1 MEQEMNTTNKDKS
14 DSSELKDSSAEEKI
28 IVVAKVGDIMT
39 DEDSVANDEIID
51 VEDDQ
56 IRNNVQ
62 NKALNFDNRE
72 QNDTSD
78 LNDLN
83 EQQNDNFTVKIDD
96 DNTETLKQGKSNDIN
111 VSSNVS
117 PADQDELSDQ
127 LETDFTNV
135 TYENV
140 PNDQKVI
147 SGEKNSDQEVVI
159 VDQKS
164 PNFDGST
171 LTGTK
176 ENDKSNNSTNREQ
189 SENAESRRNLSKVF
203 DDNSTQFG
211 ENKNLNR
218 SEEAGEDEMN
228 VRKERKLLSSLK
240 SEGDDN
246 SNSKVDHALSSHDT
260 ISQKKFDMREEF
272 DKFARKP
279 PISRSDQDE
288 KFVSTSRNQN
298 MTDEE
303 FDEFARTSSISK
315 SGFNTRSQKKSDMK
329 DEEFEEVA
337 RTPPTGR
344 NTRSQKMTDE
354 EFDEFARTPSISK
367 SGFNTRSQK
376 KSELRDEE
384 FEEVARTPPTGRNT
398 RSQKMTDEE
407 FDEFSR
413 TPSISKS
420 GFNTRSQKKS
430 ESRDEEFEEVAK
442 TPPTGRNTR
451 SQKMTDEEFDEF
463 SRTPSISKSGFNTRS
478 QKKSESRD
486 EEFEEVAKTP
496 PTGRN
501 TRSQKMTNEEFD
513 EFSRTPS
520 ISKSGFNT
528 RSQKKSEFKDEEF
541 EEVAKTPP
549 TGRNTRSQKMTDE
562 EFDEFSRTPSISKSG
577 FNTRSQKKS
586 ESRDEEFEEVAKTPP
601 TGRNTRS
608 QKMTNE
614 EFDEFARTPSISKS
628 GFNTRSQKKS
638 EFKDEEFEEVAKTP
652 PTGRN
657 TRSQKMTDEEF
668 DEFSRTPSISKSG
681 FNTRSQKKSESRD
694 EEFEEVAKTPPT
706 GRNTR
711 SQNMTDEEFDE
722 FSRTPSISKSG
733 FNTRSQKKSELRDE
747 EFEEIVRIPP
757 TGRNTRSQK
766 MTNEEFDEFSRT
778 PSISKSGFN
787 TRSQKKSELR
797 DEEFEEIARTP
808 PTGHNT
814 RSQKMTNEEFDEF
827 SRTPSISKSGFNTRS
842 QKKLDMRNEEFEEVA
857 GAPSDHYTRNQ
868 KSSDMIDEEFETVA
882 RTSILKSGHDTKSQ
896 KKRDMTDGE
905 SDKFI
910 YTPISKSGRDTG
922 SQRKSDMAD
931 EESDKF
937 IYIPTSNSE
946 RDTRSQRKS
955 DTTDEESDK
964 FVYTPTSKSEHD
976 TRSQRKSNMSDEE
989 SDKFV
994 YTPASNSE
1002 RDTRSQ
1008 RESNIKD
1015 EESDKFMYTPT
1026 SYDRDIRSQK
1036 KSDMTDEESDKFI
1049 YAPISKSGHET
1060 RSQRKSDMIDEESDK
1075 FIYKPTSKS
1084 RYDTR
1089 SQKKSDMTDKEFE
1102 KVVRTPSSGRH
1113 TGNQKRSDMTD
1124 EEFER
1129 VAVTPT
1135 SKSDRDTRSQR
1146 RSDMTDEEFNNFINT
1161 PISKPDRDTRSQRK
1175 SVITD
1180 EEIDN
1185 FITTPNS
1192 RSQRKPNMTDEEF
1205 DKFIRTP
1212 ISKPGRNTRSQE
1224 GSDKTDNDDD
1234 DVDYNNNIN
1243 KNDYY
1248 GEPSSEHNI
1257 YKQREFSGNNGQEF
1271 YDPYHNKSSHHSK
1284 KTNTQRL
1291 STHNDFHSANTFDL
1305 LGDYSGSNGKS
1316 QKPDIDSQP
1325 SSGNV
1330 ITNMFS
1336 KFVSSSNKDDEIKVT
1351 FHVHLPENIEKVGK
1365 PIVIGDVKELGFWEK
1380 PIIKLRQPFPQN
1392 QTYWQSDPVTISLS
1406 VFAERAEIQY
1416 KYAIHVPKSIFYGV
1430 DETIIFEGNG
1440 AHDNRTLD
1448 VARNNQFGVWKH
1460 SYKLND
1466 RYRIVT
1472 IRDFAFVDYIFNS
1485 IKANNLKDKIMEY
1498 QHLLTFYDELTIRAS
1513 NLNFISK
1520 RIDDKREKRLFLC
1533 LLLGYYFSRKQ
1544 GSFRELG
1551 NNFQSG
1557 LLLNALEGYKRETFP
1572 SDTKDQIY
1580 TAITILVQHNAFQM
1594 RFDWLIIFTIAAEI
1608 DPNYTFIDSLRSLK
1622 YPDDNLFAKFIKGL
1636 EMIRPYIE
1644 GIEFESYVKIAKW
1657 LIQICN
1663 TMDSLFRI
1671 WKDVLLHNNKIDKS
1685 ISKCFIER
1693 VRESISHDD
1702 AIALENHFK
1711 RLPKEYRFDV
1721 CEVFQSH
1728 VLFLLES
1735 PKRKWNM
1742 ENIIAIKK
1750 LLQEDSL
1757 NWRREEVIQTLEL
1770 ISESNTSELLNIFP
1784 ELLNDWFHSDFTD
1797 TKEKKIP
1804 KICITWFRNLLTKL
1818 DTNTTT
1824 STSNRKSSSESNFV
1838 FSVFIQLER
1847 IYPLLGNRKNIWQ
1860 NLTTIAIER
1869 VRPRSDQL
1877 FSATKFLTRIKEQE
1891 VIVLFLDTIKEILN
1905 KIVQQINDQLITKI
1919 FTICDC
1925 TQGRTLDIP
1934 NSMSEGILCHIIN
1947 RLQSQSAISNPSENH
1962 LNILGASK
1970 FWNIILRATGNV
1982 EKLHSNT
1989 FVQRVK
1995 MSINE
2000 LGGLLREK
2008 TIDIQLL
2015 QQLLKY
2021 PDDQLFKHFDA
2032 AVAKKKALGNVIISR
2047 DEIAKLRELCDNYQL
2062 QLNMLSK
2069 FYTGFCSDTQV
2080 TDVDDYIRDIKQH
2093 MQNSNKVKLKQVLL
2107 SDYWAFHEKTLASAE
2122 RCYKFNQSRSFRN
2135 IFESCMEEDAAAT
2148 KVEYIAQKLVPIVF
2162 EKYNTI
2168 CKQFKDWEKLKCS
2181 DASLFWKNV
2190 TNVNTELDLMEGYK
2204 GKKNQRFVKT
2214 LDQLSKI
2221 PFWVERLEKLE
2232 IVVELFEIP
2241 HDEDDWLTKSIR
2253 ILKDDSMKLSQLNH
2267 FFDYLDRNLSSVN
2280 QDCWKLIK
2288 ELSNAD
2294 DFISF
2299 LKEIAEHDIKNL
2311 INGVDDHSDERLIQ
2325 EDTVSSLIQVKQFLL
2340 PLMNKNKMDIAN
2352 FLIALSNVIKKNST
2366 LGEKIALC
2374 SSSNMALR
2382 NMYKNIS
2389 NRGEVTKEKIK
2400 NAVLDGTYTFARDEK
2415 EDKCTVSL
2423 KYVSKT
2429 SKTNVMTY
2437 NMNEILDLRGRAL
2450 LIAKPKISES
2460 DVKEAEKSKIVMDE
2474 FVVQVDIAQE
2484 IINVVSML
2492 MQMGHFNYRKF
2503 EKELQGTD
2511 KMKEYLKSIRD
2522 ELEKW
2527 QNIVDLAQERCYYLT
2542 FFPARHIL
2550 AFYDY
2555 FTSEKLDEKNKEEC
2569 KTLIRFVNSKAQ
2581 LPSRKDIQGISRE
2594 SKEYFKIL
2602 CEIGNELEKIF
2613 INIPKQSRKL
2623 KATGQRIISDLV
2635 RKGKLFVASCT
2646 DKTRVPNIIMSL
2658 YANHGYYPEPWQL
2671 LICTTST
2678 TMEELTIFIK
2688 RSLFASNNGYENH
2701 LFCIAN
2707 LELLDFELQYNLV
2720 NQIRSTQYQKDY
2732 FLALICCRETGM
2744 HHHILDQ
2751 FSSDVHATNGLNT
2764 EAMRGIY
2771 KELCQN
2777 VMRVSSDLSGQ
2788 GKTEWIKEDSFSK
2801 GKFTRN
2807 FLISDGM
2814 EFGRLVRQFKECKL
2828 RPVESLH
2835 INIISADYPEDV
2847 NMFLFELLTLGIVST
2862 NVDIVCL
2869 PLSETPT
2876 HIYIEVASTTEQHLL
2891 NSLPMTGCLLFNHLT
2906 WNIKNLRVSLEIHSP
2921 IQVTCNYLNL
2931 LDSNEVDT
2939 KEIFFKTNKAIKEP
2953 LPAERCQ
2960 YLIEK
2965 YFFSEDAKDISSFRF
2980 VEIFVNVLADQL
2992 VRLSSSQFFT
3002 VDNLRLMV
3010 KESKIRNLII
3020 RTFIDV
3026 SKDFATRSIKTKAAQ
3041 LESITA
3047 DDENARLGTIVQ
3059 WDDSNHLIVFFN
3071 SQTPDT
3077 ISALYRDRT
3086 KVHDNVKILLKSQII
3101 GDQKKWELDDY
3112 NSMSADALF
3121 VKLEY
3126 LARRS
3131 IGKLDLPEY
3140 ALSGDNLIK
3149 MALILLRARA
3159 NIPVIVCGEAGC
3171 GKTSLIAHLALMV
3184 EVQFQAFNLHAGID
3198 EKTIMMFMDDALK
3211 KAEKGEIWLFF
3222 DEINTCNHIGL
3233 LADLISHRT
3242 LNGKLIHP
3250 NIRLFSA
3257 CNPYRLRTKTQSEA
3271 GLTNKVKK
3279 YEEQSNL
3286 VYQVKPL
3293 PDQILDYV
3301 WDYGVLK
3308 PDDEYKYIQIMV
3320 EKELK
3325 KLAHPVFSELL
3336 YASQRFIRKAEEP
3349 YSVSLRDVKRA
3360 ITLVKFFY
3368 NSLENRPAYR
3378 KGHKYPPHGN
3388 PTTITRSYVLA
3399 LSLCYH
3405 SRLYEQDLRKQYR
3418 REMGQILQ
3426 NHKAYIG
3433 EFMFAKIIREEQED
3447 YINRMQCPPNTAHNE
3462 ALLENVLVMIVCIL
3476 TRIPLFL
3483 IGAPG
3488 SSKSLAI
3495 RLISSNL
3502 RGSDSNDKYFRNLPQ
3517 IYLIPHQG
3525 SSSSTSDGIIK
3536 VFDKANKYQE
3546 TTSKQFPVISV
3557 VLLDEVGLAET
3568 SPFNP
3573 LKVLHSLLEPSYPA
3587 TGSTV
3592 SVIGIS
3598 NWRLDN
3604 SKSSR
3609 ALLVQRPQFDLDDL
3623 VDTAERLL
3631 NTEFIGP
3638 GQRGALEP
3646 LAKAYSDYEKEGQA
3660 LPNFHGLRDY
3670 YALVKQLSSDEMT
3683 PENIQMA
3690 LARNFGGTENNAK
3703 LCENYFGDVLKM
3715 FNDHKPWFYK
3725 PIPIEKLIDSNLE
3738 DSEARHLMV
3747 IGKSDS
3753 IVNLLT
3759 YQLRRRKLDPVVILG
3774 SQFPDDRED
3783 YSYSV
3788 LRRIMMCVEEGRP
3801 LILTDLEII
3810 YGSLYDLW
3818 NQNYIVVGSKE
3829 NVKYFT
3835 RVALGAYA
3843 NPMLYVSPNFK
3854 CILVM
3859 DEKNLASADPPLL
3872 NRFEKQKMSINDT
3885 LNERQR
3891 LLVENL
3897 NDWAKRMSTLAGV
3910 NQITQLRN
3918 KFTQKDLFIGFDKDE
3933 TLQSLVIDVTK
3944 NNFDASNEDI
3954 LNECKECL
3962 IATASS
3968 DGIVRAERS
3977 DLERDEVERWKHVY
3991 FNQQH
3996 HDSLYDYFI
4005 NQKKSLTDPN
4015 GHLVIVNT
4023 FSNINTDVK
4032 SCLQGFL
4039 DCQVDKLS
4047 TFKTEAQLSNR
4058 VKHFWLE
4065 STDNILILQCDVTTV
4080 NAGCIKL
4087 AKFIIE
4093 QFRNEF
4099 ITKKDQMEQK
4109 HKHACIILHIH
4120 RDQESTLA
4128 SFNFMCGWKQMTI
4141 ETLSRNDIPTS
4152 SLLDGSLSY
4161 IINSTYPFEK
4171 ILQQELLWCLLCMKY
4186 PSNNKSINHIK
4197 VLSEK
4202 ILEYP
4207 SFIKCLKERTLE
4219 WIEEKSTND
4228 WQYKVA
4234 SNKQNLYPYSS
4245 FSTALQAHIRKLV
4258 RKPIAQIFCSL
4269 ERLSATKTFFFIDDQ
4284 IMSGENY
4291 EELLKFW
4298 QQIYM
4303 DKKIV
4308 KIDDLPDPKPDGYNM
4323 SAGSLFDLK
4332 FPFSFYFMKQI
4343 DSFKRYYEEEVAM
4356 LQKDDD
4362 IADDYV
4368 IDNHMK
4374 DFKNNILAS
4383 IPQLKDSHLE
4393 RFPEL
4398 YFNDFITVIA
4408 TDDSGNKNTKLLAKI
4423 LKLLIGTDKV
4433 YQPIFLHTYW
4443 WKNANEVLAQLQLAQ
4458 MSPVLI
4464 KNIEIQGDSII
4475 KGSLEKYLV
4484 KEVAKIMLRRICGNF
4499 EGAANAHLIDKWQH
4513 DVTKVL
4519 SLGSKIAQARNLPDL
4534 QLLRIVNDLVA
4545 TKTIPLD
4552 SIREIVQLGLSSDEQ
4567 EVLSEEFVG
4576 TVLDKLDKLD
4586 HNEKNLIP
4594 RRSFIMRCLALVP
4607 IESNVRLSLYKKLFS
4622 NEPFPLMGAILERI
4636 FLKEESENED
4646 TFFTIITDPEE
4657 IFRQSARLNVINDSL
4672 KDLDTNMATLCC
4684 DVIEQT
4690 FYINEELENLS
4701 AFFGPALEALYKQ
4714 GSPALQIIASIA
4726 LLKEFVRR
4734 FWDNFLQEDKNSPI
4748 AYRKMEEENFD
4759 SDELIDQ
4766 INNNMNFAHPL
4777 INSLKFYFLRDLC
4790 QRDFSIDDIRRFC
4803 EAQKRILPW
4812 LGTLNWEDT
4821 RENRLSFNPYCN
4833 LPEYNEVENSFMTLY
4848 SIGNKGPF
4856 QAFMQNLKQ
4865 TMTLTAKLSLM
4876 GLFFIRLHVL
4886 RASREWRHSE
4896 MQSADFLVKELSGL
4910 NLPDKFK
4917 TIATKILMNN
4927 QPLLQINNPG
4937 ISNSDLLLKSVIAHI
4952 IVLYSSVEPNSSQ
4965 LAMYLH
4971 KLQDC
4976 QNLFILTCISDVES
4990 VVLNAVAAAERTNTN
5005 KLTRYVC
5012 RCGYKYFVA
5021 GCGNVY
5027 VSSKCPKCGNKI
5039 GGDTYN
5045 KPADG
5050 NTRLDVQPIAQ
5061 MAINDQAGY
5070 IGEPVNHDLYHSVR
5084 SLPPTSYRILHLIV
5098 HVLIGASAPQPAYA
5112 FLQKNNQ
5119 TATDSEKYCM
5129 DHIRSDW
5136 EALKNLLNCS
5146 DENLAL
5152 MFHSL
5157 ISLMTEKPPLPNQ
5170 QTRNP
5175 AERENWETE
5184 FHKNYIT
5191 PHIKNITETVTNYRM
5206 KLSEALTKNK
5216 KNNIIEGE
5224 INQTLVMDKQYR
5236 RENLPA
5242 LWRTIGTINFDSFR
5256 AYFMSD
5262 LTRSKNYPF
5271 LSVFFKYSGQLELLN
5286 HLLPII
5292 KFVQILNSKLGYQLT
5307 RQKAREMTFR
5317 QFIEKESDEG
5327 ENHEIFNSLKT
5338 AFDDFKH
5345 GWDTVI
5351 PSVGRYQCHQL
5362 PKDKPTMSYNLP
5374 VVFGL
5379 MEPKDAGIFLCAI
5392 LDFLVNLQNN
5402 FLKEVIEIQ
5411 PGTCKSLKFL
5421 DEPQFDIERTVL
5433 STSKEKAKTDS
5444 PNGYCLQSMRLDH
5457 ARSVNII
5464 NFDWDDE
5471 ILAYSQRNLAV
5482 ARGNDIIYDLT
5493 KIEAEFANI
5502 LVFEKVLI
5510 ETQPE
5515 SQLYLEPFPYH
5526 MELFQGCMRIL
5537 SDIKNLITQE
5547 PIPPEKMGL
5556 LGVSG
5561 ISNTFNSFMYPYG
5574 SDSIIDNASE
5584 ILSSLEILLCFVKRT
5599 AVGDGDK
5606 SIKEYISQ
5614 WMKLSSLSAHEG
5626 FSKILNVDL
5635 RLKHLVGL
5643 YEFVEEQVANIKIK
5657 YINEKYKI
5665 PLSADMRASINKS
5678 VDFEQ
5683 QTTKNE
5689 QLIPAEAFALALKRF
5704 MLRFLTLENQKEME
5718 PLYVYLQ
5725 DSSLNF
5731 WPSNVPE
5738 NLIDNLFPEDLL
5750 VANTYDA
5757 YEFTINKIE
5766 QMARKQPIVPTIN
5779 PTIHPQRTPTI
5790 NKVTR
5795 SRKSKSNKFDAM

>member
-1 MEQEMNTTNKDKS
+1 
-14 DSSELKDSSAEEKI
+14 
-28 IVVAKVGDIMT
+28 
-39 DEDSVANDEIID
+39 
-51 VEDDQ
+51 
-56 IRNNVQ
+56 
-62 NKALNFDNRE
+62 
-72 QNDTSD
+72 
-78 LNDLN
+78 
-83 EQQNDNFTVKIDD
+83 
-96 DNTETLKQGKSNDIN
+96 
-111 VSSNVS
+111 
-117 PADQDELSDQ
+117 
-127 LETDFTNV
+127 
-135 TYENV
+135 
-140 PNDQKVI
+140 
-147 SGEKNSDQEVVI
+147 
-159 VDQKS
+159 
-164 PNFDGST
+164 
-171 LTGTK
+171 
-176 ENDKSNNSTNREQ
+176 
-189 SENAESRRNLSKVF
+189 
-203 DDNSTQFG
+203 
-211 ENKNLNR
+211 
-218 SEEAGEDEMN
+218 
-228 VRKERKLLSSLK
+228 
-240 SEGDDN
+240 
-246 SNSKVDHALSSHDT
+246 
-260 ISQKKFDMREEF
+260 
-272 DKFARKP
+272 
-279 PISRSDQDE
+279 
-288 KFVSTSRNQN
+288 

-303 FDEFARTSSISK
+303 FENVARTPILK
-315 SGFNTRSQKKSDMK
+315 SGRDTRNQKKSDI
-329 DEEFEEVA
+329 
-337 RTPPTGR
+337 
-344 NTRSQKMTDE
+344 TDE
-354 EFDEFARTPSISK
+354 ELNIS
-367 SGFNTRSQK
+367 
-376 KSELRDEE
+376 
-384 FEEVARTPPTGRNT
+384 PPT
-398 RSQKMTDEE
+398 S
-407 FDEFSR
+407 
-413 TPSISKS
+413 
-420 GFNTRSQKKS
+420 
-430 ESRDEEFEEVAK
+430 AY
-442 TPPTGRNTR
+442 
-451 SQKMTDEEFDEF
+451 
-463 SRTPSISKSGFNTRS
+463 
-478 QKKSESRD
+478 
-486 EEFEEVAKTP
+486 
-496 PTGRN
+496 
-501 TRSQKMTNEEFD
+501 
-513 EFSRTPS
+513 
-520 ISKSGFNT
+520 
-528 RSQKKSEFKDEEF
+528 
-541 EEVAKTPP
+541 
-549 TGRNTRSQKMTDE
+549 
-562 EFDEFSRTPSISKSG
+562 
-577 FNTRSQKKS
+577 
-586 ESRDEEFEEVAKTPP
+586 
-601 TGRNTRS
+601 
-608 QKMTNE
+608 
-614 EFDEFARTPSISKS
+614 
-628 GFNTRSQKKS
+628 
-638 EFKDEEFEEVAKTP
+638 
-652 PTGRN
+652 
-657 TRSQKMTDEEF
+657 
-668 DEFSRTPSISKSG
+668 
-681 FNTRSQKKSESRD
+681 
-694 EEFEEVAKTPPT
+694 
-706 GRNTR
+706 
-711 SQNMTDEEFDE
+711 
-722 FSRTPSISKSG
+722 
-733 FNTRSQKKSELRDE
+733 
-747 EFEEIVRIPP
+747 
-757 TGRNTRSQK
+757 
-766 MTNEEFDEFSRT
+766 
-778 PSISKSGFN
+778 
-787 TRSQKKSELR
+787 
-797 DEEFEEIARTP
+797 
-808 PTGHNT
+808 GH
-814 RSQKMTNEEFDEF
+814 KE
-827 SRTPSISKSGFNTRS
+827 RS
-842 QKKLDMRNEEFEEVA
+842 QKKLDRTEEEFDR
-857 GAPSDHYTRNQ
+857 APTPKSDHDTRNQ
-868 KSSDMIDEEFETVA
+868 KRPDMTDEEFENVA
-882 RTSILKSGHDTKSQ
+882 RTPIL
-896 KKRDMTDGE
+896 
-905 SDKFI
+905 
-910 YTPISKSGRDTG
+910 KSGRDT
-922 SQRKSDMAD
+922 R
-931 EESDKF
+931 
-937 IYIPTSNSE
+937 N
-946 RDTRSQRKS
+946 
-955 DTTDEESDK
+955 
-964 FVYTPTSKSEHD
+964 
-976 TRSQRKSNMSDEE
+976 
-989 SDKFV
+989 
-994 YTPASNSE
+994 
-1002 RDTRSQ
+1002 
-1008 RESNIKD
+1008 
-1015 EESDKFMYTPT
+1015 
-1026 SYDRDIRSQK
+1026 QK
-1036 KSDMTDEESDKFI
+1036 KSDMTDEELNKFI
-1049 YAPISKSGHET
+1049 
-1060 RSQRKSDMIDEESDK
+1060 
-1075 FIYKPTSKS
+1075 
-1084 RYDTR
+1084 
-1089 SQKKSDMTDKEFE
+1089 
-1102 KVVRTPSSGRH
+1102 
-1113 TGNQKRSDMTD
+1113 N
-1124 EEFER
+1124 
-1129 VAVTPT
+1129 TPT
-1135 SKSDRDTRSQR
+1135 SKSGHDTRNQ
-1146 RSDMTDEEFNNFINT
+1146 
-1161 PISKPDRDTRSQRK
+1161 KK
-1175 SVITD
+1175 SNI
-1180 EEIDN
+1180 
-1185 FITTPNS
+1185 
-1192 RSQRKPNMTDEEF
+1192 TDEEF

-1212 ISKPGRNTRSQE
+1212 ISKSGHDTRNQKKSNITDEEFDEFINTPLSKNQKKSNITDEEFDKFIRTPISKSGHDTRNQKKSNITDEEFDEFIRTPISKSGRDTRSQRKTDMTDTPISKSGHNTRNQKKSNITDE
-1224 GSDKTDNDDD
+1224 EFDEFIRTPISKFDQEESDKTDNDDD
-1234 DVDYNNNIN
+1234 DVGHNNNVNKNNYYGEDALRSSERNIN
-1243 KNDYY
+1243 KQKEISVD
-1248 GEPSSEHNI
+1248 
-1257 YKQREFSGNNGQEF
+1257 SG
-1271 YDPYHNKSSHHSK
+1271 YDPYHNETSYHSG
-1284 KTNTQRL
+1284 KTNIQKFSTQN
-1291 STHNDFHSANTFDL
+1291 SFHSVNTFDPL
-1305 LGDYSGSNGKS
+1305 RDHSSSNNQGKS
-1316 QKPDIDSQP
+1316 HYSDLESQP
-1325 SSGNV
+1325 SSGNM

-1336 KFVSSSNKDDEIKVT
+1336 KLISNNKDDEIKVT
-1351 FHVHLPENIEKVGK
+1351 FHVHLPENIEQLGK
-1365 PIVIGDVKELGFWEK
+1365 PVVLGDVKELGLWEK
-1380 PIIKLRQPFPQN
+1380 PMLKLRQPFPRN
-1392 QTYWQSDPVTISLS
+1392 PTYWQSDPVTISLS

-1416 KYAIHVPKSIFYGV
+1416 KYAIHVKSMIYR
-1430 DETIIFEGNG
+1430 EEKIIFEGTG
-1440 AHDNRTLD
+1440 PHDNRTLD
-1448 VARNNQFGVWKH
+1448 VKRNNQFGIWKT
-1460 SYKLND
+1460 SY
-1466 RYRIVT
+1466 RIPERFRIVT

-1485 IKANNLKDKIMEY
+1485 IKTNNLKDKVMEY
-1498 QHLLTFYDELTIRAS
+1498 QHLLTLYNDLTIHAS
-1513 NLNFISK
+1513 NLNFIYK
-1520 RIDDKREKRLFLC
+1520 RVDDKREKRLFLC
-1533 LLLGYYFSRKQ
+1533 LILGYYVSRRQ
-1544 GSFRELG
+1544 GSFHEPLRDD
-1551 NNFQSG
+1551 FQSG
-1557 LLLNALEGYKRETFP
+1557 LLLNALDDYKQETLP
-1572 SDTKDQIY
+1572 SDTKDQMY
-1580 TAITILVQHNAFQM
+1580 TAITTLVQHNAFQM

-1608 DPNYTFIDSLRSLK
+1608 DPNYTFVDRLRTLQYSNDYL
-1622 YPDDNLFAKFIKGL
+1622 LTKFIKGF
-1636 EMIRPYIE
+1636 EYVKASVE
-1644 GIEFESYVKIAKW
+1644 EVEFEIYVKIAKW

-1663 TMDSLFRI
+1663 TMDSLIKI
-1671 WKDVLLHNNKIDKS
+1671 WKDFLLHNNKIDKC

-1702 AIALENHFK
+1702 AVALENHYR
-1711 RLPKEYRFDV
+1711 RLPKDYRFDV

-1735 PKRKWNM
+1735 PKRKWTK
-1742 ENIIAIKK
+1742 ENITAIK
-1750 LLQEDSL
+1750 LLLHDDSL
-1757 NWRREEVIQTLEL
+1757 NWRREEVIQSLEL
-1770 ISESNTSELLNIFP
+1770 ISESNTFELLNIFP
-1784 ELLNDWFHSDFTD
+1784 ELLDDWFRSDFTD

-1804 KICITWFRNLLTKL
+1804 KICITWFKNLLAKL
-1818 DTNTTT
+1818 DTNTST
-1824 STSNRKSSSESNFV
+1824 STSSRKSSSENNFV
-1838 FSVFIQLER
+1838 FSVFTQLER

-1869 VRPRSDQL
+1869 VRPRSDQIL
-1877 FSATKFLTRIKEQE
+1877 SATKFLIHIKEQD
-1891 VIVLFLDTIKEILN
+1891 VRMLFLDTIKEILN
-1905 KIVQQINDQLITKI
+1905 KAVQQINDQLIAKI
-1919 FTICDC
+1919 FTICNC
-1925 TQGRTLDIP
+1925 TQGRTLEIP
-1934 NSMSEGILCHIIN
+1934 DSMSEDILCHIIA
-1947 RLQSQSAISNPSENH
+1947 RLQSQSTVSNSSENH

-1982 EKLHSNT
+1982 EKLHSNA

-2021 PDDQLFKHFDA
+2021 SDDQLFKHFDS
-2032 AVAKKKALGNVIISR
+2032 AVSKKKALGDVIVSR
-2047 DEIAKLRELCDNYQL
+2047 DEITKLRELCNNYQL
-2062 QLNMLSK
+2062 KLNTLFK
-2069 FYTGFCSDTQV
+2069 FYSGFCSAAQV
-2080 TDVDDYIRDIKQH
+2080 TDVNDYIQDIKQH

-2107 SDYWAFHEKTLASAE
+2107 SGYWAFHEKTLPSAE

-2135 IFESCMEEDAAAT
+2135 IFEDCIQEDVAAT
-2148 KVEYIAQKLVPIVF
+2148 TVEYVAQKLVPAVF
-2162 EKYNTI
+2162 ERYNII
-2168 CKQFKDWEKLKCS
+2168 CKQLRDWEKLKCS
-2181 DASLFWKNV
+2181 DASLFWKDV
-2190 TNVNTELDLMEGYK
+2190 TNVNAELDLMEGYK
-2204 GKKNQRFVKT
+2204 GHKNQKFVQT
-2214 LDQLSKI
+2214 LDHLSKI
-2221 PFWVERLEKLE
+2221 PFWVERLMKLE
-2232 IVVELFEIP
+2232 NVVEIFEVP
-2241 HDEDDWLTKSIR
+2241 HIEDDWLTKSIR
-2253 ILKDDSMKLSQLNH
+2253 ILKDDSMKLSQLNN
-2267 FFDYLDRNLSSVN
+2267 FFDYLDRNLSNVN
-2280 QDCWKLIK
+2280 QDCWKLLK
-2288 ELSNAD
+2288 ELSDAE
-2294 DFISF
+2294 DFINF

-2340 PLMNKNKMDIAN
+2340 PLMNKNKMEDIAS
-2352 FLIALSNVIKKNST
+2352 FLVALSNVIKKNST

-2400 NAVLDGTYTFARDEK
+2400 NAVLDGIYTFARDEK
-2415 EDKCTVSL
+2415 EDKCYVSL
-2423 KYVSKT
+2423 KYISKT
-2429 SKTNVMTY
+2429 SKTNMMY

-2450 LIAKPKISES
+2450 LIAKPKLSES
-2460 DVKEAEKSKIVMDE
+2460 DVKEAEMSKIVMDE
-2474 FVVQVDIAQE
+2474 FVVQVDMAQE
-2484 IINVVSML
+2484 IIDIVSML

-2503 EKELQGTD
+2503 EKELQGTN
-2511 KMKEYLKSIRD
+2511 KMKDYLKSLKD

-2550 AFYDY
+2550 AFFDY
-2555 FTSEKLDEKNKEEC
+2555 FTSEELDEKNKEEC

-2581 LPSRKDIQGISRE
+2581 LPSHKDIQGISRE
-2594 SKEYFKIL
+2594 SKDYFRIL

-2623 KATGQRIISDLV
+2623 KSTGQRIISDLV

-2671 LICTTST
+2671 LICTSST

-2720 NQIRSTQYQKDY
+2720 NQIRSTRDQKDY

-2771 KELCQN
+2771 KELCKN
-2777 VMRVSSDLSGQ
+2777 VVRVSSDLSGQ
-2788 GKTEWIKEDSFSK
+2788 GKTEWIKENSFSK
-2801 GKFTRN
+2801 GKFIRS

-2814 EFGRLVRQFKECKL
+2814 EFGRLVRQFKEYKL

-2869 PLSETPT
+2869 PLSEKPT
-2876 HIYIEVASTTEQHLL
+2876 YIYIEVASTTEQHLL
-2891 NSLPMTGCLLFNHLT
+2891 NSLPMTGYLLFNHLT
-2906 WNIKNLRVSLEIHSP
+2906 WNIKNLRVSQEIHSP
-2921 IQVTCNYLNL
+2921 VQVTCNYLNL
-2931 LDSNEVDT
+2931 LNNNEVDT
-2939 KEIFFKTNKAIKEP
+2939 REILFKTNKAIKEP
-2953 LPAERCQ
+2953 LPADRCQ
-2960 YLIEK
+2960 NLIEK
-2965 YFFSEDAKDISSFRF
+2965 YFFNKDAKDISSFRF

-3002 VDNLRLMV
+3002 VDNLKLMV
-3010 KESKIRNLII
+3010 KENKIRNLIV

-3047 DDENARLGTIVQ
+3047 EDENARLGTIVQ

-3077 ISALYRDRT
+3077 ISSLYRDRT

-3101 GDQKKWELDDY
+3101 GDQTKWELDDY
-3112 NSMSADALF
+3112 NSMSAEALF
-3121 VKLEY
+3121 VKLEC

-3131 IGKLDLPEY
+3131 IGKLNLPEY
-3140 ALSGDNLIK
+3140 ALSSDNLIK

-3171 GKTSLIAHLALMV
+3171 GKTSLIAYLALIV
-3184 EVQFQAFNLHAGID
+3184 EVQFQALNLHAGID
-3198 EKTIMMFMDDALK
+3198 EKTIMMFMNDALK

-3233 LADLISHRT
+3233 LADLISHRM

-3250 NIRLFSA
+3250 NIHLFSA
-3257 CNPYRLRTKTQSEA
+3257 CNPYRIRTKTQSEA

-3279 YEEQSNL
+3279 YEEQSSL

-3325 KLAHPVFSELL
+3325 KLAHPVFAELL
-3336 YASQRFIRKAEEP
+3336 YSSQRFIRKVEEP

-3368 NSLENRPAYR
+3368 NSLENRPIYR
-3378 KGHKYPPHGN
+3378 KGHKYPPSGN

-3405 SRLYEQDLRKQYR
+3405 SRLYEQDLRKKYR

-3433 EFMFAKIIREEQED
+3433 EHMFAKIIREEQED

-3587 TGSTV
+3587 TGPTV

-3670 YALVKQLSSDEMT
+3670 YALVKQLSLNEMT

-3690 LARNFGGTENNAK
+3690 LARNFGGTGNNAK
-3703 LCENYFGDVLKM
+3703 LCENYFRDVLKM

-3725 PIPIEKLIDSNLE
+3725 PIPIEQLISSNLD
-3738 DSEARHLMV
+3738 DSDARHLMV

-3759 YQLRRRKLDPVVILG
+3759 YQLRRKKLDPVVILG

-3843 NPMLYVSPNFK
+3843 NPMLYVSPQFK

-3885 LNERQR
+3885 LNERQKS
-3891 LLVENL
+3891 LVENL
-3897 NDWAKRMSTLAGV
+3897 SDWAKRMSTLTGV
-3910 NQITQLRN
+3910 NPVTQLNNR
-3918 KFTQKDLFIGFDKDE
+3918 FTQKDLFIGFDKDE

-3944 NNFDASNEDI
+3944 NNSDASDEDI

-3968 DGIVRAERS
+3968 DGMVRAERS
-3977 DLERDEVERWKHVY
+3977 NLERDEVDRWKHVY

-3996 HDSLYDYFI
+3996 HDSLYDYFDYFI
-4005 NQKKSLTDPN
+4005 NQEKSLADPN

-4032 SCLQGFL
+4032 SCLQEFL
-4039 DCQVDKLS
+4039 SCQVDKLS

-4065 STDNILILQCDVTTV
+4065 STDKMLILQCDVTTV

-4099 ITKKDQMEQK
+4099 ITKKDKMEQ
-4109 HKHACIILHIH
+4109 KHACIILHIH

-4128 SFNFMCGWKQMTI
+4128 SFNFMCGWKQVTI
-4141 ETLSRNDIPTS
+4141 ETLSRNEIPTS

-4161 IINSTYPFEK
+4161 IINSAYPFEK

-4186 PSNNKSINHIK
+4186 PSNDKSIKHIK
-4197 VLSEK
+4197 LLSEK

-4234 SNKQNLYPYSS
+4234 SNKQSLYPYSS
-4245 FSTALQAHIRKLV
+4245 FSAALQAHIRILV

-4284 IMSGENY
+4284 IMSKENY

-4308 KIDDLPDPKPDGYNM
+4308 KIDDLPNPKPDGYNM
-4323 SAGSLFDLK
+4323 AAGSLFDLK

-4343 DSFKRYYEEEVAM
+4343 DGFKRYYEEEVAM

-4362 IADDYV
+4362 RVDDYV
-4368 IDNHMK
+4368 IENHLK
-4374 DFKNNILAS
+4374 DFKDNILAS
-4383 IPQLKDSHLE
+4383 IPQLKDSLLE
-4393 RFPEL
+4393 RFSEL
-4398 YFNDFITVIA
+4398 YFNDFVTVIA
-4408 TDDSGNKNTKLLAKI
+4408 ADDSGNKNTKLLAII

-4433 YQPIFLHTYW
+4433 NQPIFLHTYW

-4458 MSPVLI
+4458 MSPVII
-4464 KNIEIQGDSII
+4464 KNIEIQGNAII

-4484 KEVAKIMLRRICGNF
+4484 KEVAKIMLRRICGSF

-4519 SLGSKIAQARNLPDL
+4519 SLGSKIARARNLPDL

-4552 SIREIVQLGLSSDEQ
+4552 SVREIVQLGLSSDEQ
-4567 EVLSEEFVG
+4567 EILSEEFVG

-4594 RRSFIMRCLALVP
+4594 RRSFIMRCLALIP
-4607 IESNVRLSLYKKLFS
+4607 IESNVRLIFYKKLFS
-4622 NEPFPLMGAILERI
+4622 NEPFPLMGAIIERI
-4636 FLKEESENED
+4636 FLKEDSENED
-4646 TFFTIITDPEE
+4646 TFFTIITDSEE
-4657 IFRQSARLNVINDSL
+4657 VLRQSARLNIINDCL

-4701 AFFGPALEALYKQ
+4701 AFFVPALEALYRQ
-4714 GSPALQIIASIA
+4714 GRPPLQKIASIA

-4748 AYRKMEEENFD
+4748 AYKRMEEENFD

-4766 INNNMNFAHPL
+4766 INNSMNLAHPM
-4777 INSLKFYFLRDLC
+4777 IISLKFYFLRDLC

-4803 EAQKRILPW
+4803 EAQRRILPW

-4833 LPEYNEVENSFMTLY
+4833 LPEYNEVENSFMTFY
-4848 SIGNKGPF
+4848 SIGNRGPF
-4856 QAFMQNLKQ
+4856 QTFIQNIKQ
-4865 TMTLTAKLSLM
+4865 TMALTAKISLM
-4876 GLFFIRLHVL
+4876 GLFFVRLHVL

-4896 MQSADFLVKELSGL
+4896 TQSADFLTKELSEL

-4917 TIATKILMNN
+4917 TIATKILSNK
-4927 QPLLQINNPG
+4927 QPLLKINNPG
-4937 ISNSDLLLKSVIAHI
+4937 IDNSDLLLKSVIAHI
-4952 IVLYSSVEPNSSQ
+4952 IALHSSVEPNTSQ
-4965 LAMYLH
+4965 LSMYLH
-4971 KLQDC
+4971 KLQEC

-4990 VVLNAVAAAERTNTN
+4990 VVLNAVAAAEQTNTN

-5012 RCGYKYFVA
+5012 KCGYKYFVA

-5045 KPADG
+5045 KPAEG
-5050 NTRLDVQPIAQ
+5050 NTRLDAQPIAQ
-5061 MAINDQAGY
+5061 MSANDQAGY

-5084 SLPPTSYRILHLIV
+5084 SLPPTSYRILHFIV
-5098 HVLIGASAPQPAYA
+5098 HVLIGASTPQPAST

-5119 TATDSEKYCM
+5119 NATDPEKYCM

-5136 EALKNLLNCS
+5136 EVLKNLLNCT
-5146 DENLAL
+5146 DMNLAL

-5157 ISLMTEKPPLPNQ
+5157 ISSMTEKPPMPNQ
-5170 QTRNP
+5170 QTRTS
-5175 AERENWETE
+5175 AERERWETE
-5184 FHKNYIT
+5184 FHNNYIT
-5191 PHIKNITETVTNYRM
+5191 PHTKNITETVANYRM

-5224 INQTLVMDKQYR
+5224 INQTLVMDKHYR
-5236 RENLPA
+5236 SENLPT
-5242 LWRTIGTINFDSFR
+5242 LWRTIGIINFDSFR

-5271 LSVFFKYSGQLELLN
+5271 LSVFFKYSGQLELLK

-5317 QFIEKESDEG
+5317 QFIEKESNEG
-5327 ENHEIFNSLKT
+5327 ENHEMFNSLKT
-5338 AFDDFKH
+5338 AFDDFKL

-5362 PKDKPTMSYNLP
+5362 PNDKPIMSYNLP

-5392 LDFLVNLQNN
+5392 LDYLVNLQNN
-5402 FLKEVIEIQ
+5402 FLKEVIEIP

-5421 DEPQFDIERTVL
+5421 DEPQFDVERTGL
-5433 STSKEKAKTDS
+5433 STPKAKAKTDT

-5482 ARGNDIIYDLT
+5482 ARGDDIVYDLT
-5493 KIEAEFANI
+5493 KIEAELANI

-5547 PIPPEKMGL
+5547 QIPPEKMSL
-5556 LGVSG
+5556 LG
-5561 ISNTFNSFMYPYG
+5561 ISNTFNSFMYPHA
-5574 SDSIIDNASE
+5574 SESIIDDASE

-5614 WMKLSSLSAHEG
+5614 WMKLSSLSEHAG
-5626 FSKILNVDL
+5626 FSRILNVDL
-5635 RLKHLVGL
+5635 RLKHLVAL
-5643 YEFVEEQVANIKIK
+5643 YEFVEDQVANIKIK
-5657 YINEKYKI
+5657 YIHEKYRA
-5665 PLSADMRASINKS
+5665 PLSPDMKTAINKS

-5683 QTTKNE
+5683 QTTKKE

-5731 WPSNVPE
+5731 WPPNIPE
-5738 NLIDNLFPEDLL
+5738 NLIDNLFPESLL

-5766 QMARKQPIVPTIN
+5766 QMARRQPNVPIIN
-5779 PTIHPQRTPTI
+5779 PTIHSQRMPII
-5790 NKVTR
+5790 NKATR
-5795 SRKSKSNKFDAM
+5795 SRKNKNSKFDAM